1 MKIKRNVNGQEMEFE
16 LTYSEL
22 ADAWTEYEFDGT
34 FEDVKMQCED
44 NYEEVE
50 LTDEDIKRITN
61 KARRYLSKSDSYYE
75 AYWDCVHIAINDYM
89 KTKQND

>member
-16 LTYSEL
+16 LTWQEVV
-22 ADAWTEYEFDGT
+22 DARFEYEFDCT

-44 NYEEVE
+44 DYEEVE
-50 LTDEDIKRITN
+50 FTDEDFKRMTN
-61 KARRYLSKSDSYYE
+61 KALRYLSKSDSYYE
-75 AYWDCVHIAINDYM
+75 AYWDCIHMAIYDYT